1 MVCIDVHTYHEP
13 MKRGHTTM
21 CLLEAIARVHAL
33 MDKEEGGEQ
42 YLTLHSMIT
51 TLYILRKL
59 GFKRVQL
66 EVFDVP
72 I

>member
-1 MVCIDVHTYHEP
+1 
-13 MKRGHTTM
+13 M